1 MTMEHVMDKFI
12 ETARNLNPTISLVL
26 ISAVVIIGIV
36 LFAKFLSN
44 LIKMAI
50 IGVMLLLILY
60 FLRQMGVF

>member
-1 MTMEHVMDKFI
+1 MDKFI

>member
-1 MTMEHVMDKFI
+1 MDKFI
-12 ETARNLNPTISLVL
+12 EMAKNLNPTISLVL

-44 LIKMAI
+44 LIKIAI
-50 IGVMLLLILY
+50 IGVMLLFILY

>member
-1 MTMEHVMDKFI
+1 MDKFI
-12 ETARNLNPTISLVL
+12 EMAKNLNPTVSIVL

>member
-1 MTMEHVMDKFI
+1 MTMEHLMDKFI
-12 ETARNLNPTISLVL
+12 EMVKNLNPTVSIVL
-26 ISAVVIIGIV
+26 LSAVVIIGIV

-50 IGVMLLLILY
+50 IGVMLLFILY

>member
-1 MTMEHVMDKFI
+1 MDEII

>member
-1 MTMEHVMDKFI
+1 MDKFI
-12 ETARNLNPTISLVL
+12 EMVKNLNPTVSIVL
-26 ISAVVIIGIV
+26 LSAVVIIGIV

-50 IGVMLLLILY
+50 IGVMLLFILY

>member
-1 MTMEHVMDKFI
+1 MDKFI
-12 ETARNLNPTISLVL
+12 EMAKNLNPTISLVL
-26 ISAVVIIGIV
+26 IAAVVIIGIV